1 MSKLLSIKL
10 GELGKVSMCKRV
22 LKNQTSEIGEIPF
35 YKISTFGGEANCYI
49 SRKLFEDYRNKF
61 SYPKKGDVLIS
72 ASGTI
77 GKTVIFD
84 GKEAYFQDSNIVWI
98 ANDESKVLNDYLYY
112 YYQLQPWNETTGAT
126 IERLYN
132 ENIRETIIKYPESID
147 EQRKI
152 VKVLKSIDQK
162 INNNEE
168 INNNL
173 EKMARTIFD
182 YYFMQNNDKTTIK
195 KLNELGNLL
204 MGQSP
209 KSDSYNTTFDG
220 YPLING
226 AYELREKEIVI
237 NKYTS
242 SPTRICSKDDLI
254 FCIRA
259 TIGNLTYAE
268 QEFCLGRGVASFTPY
283 KKLDSEFLYFTL
295 KDILNYYENTLTGSI
310 IVGIS
315 KDDLLNQII
324 HYPDDAQIAKF
335 HKLTLPMFEQIRKY
349 KKENEVLNSYKKFL
363 LPLMLEG
370 KINLKLKE
378 VV

>member
-1 MSKLLSIKL
+1 MNKLMSIKL

-22 LKNQTSEIGEIPF
+22 LKNQTAEIGDIPF
-35 YKISTFGGEANCYI
+35 YKISTFGGKANCYI
-49 SRKLFEDYRNKF
+49 SRKLFEDYKNKF

-112 YYQLQPWNETTGAT
+112 YYQLQPWNKTTGAT

-152 VKVLKSIDQK
+152 VKVLKNIDQK
-162 INNNEE
+162 INNNEK

-173 EKMARTIFD
+173 EKMARTIFN
-182 YYFMQNNDKTTIK
+182 YYFMQNNNKTTDK

-209 KSDSYNTTFDG
+209 KSNSYNTSFDG

-242 SPTRICSKDDLI
+242 APTRICAKDDLI

-268 QEFCLGRGVASFTPY
+268 NEYCLGRGVASFTPY

-295 KDILNYYENTLTGSI
+295 KDILNNYENTLTGSI

-315 KDDLLNQII
+315 KDDLLNQVIN
-324 HYPDDAQIAKF
+324 YPSGTQIEKF
-335 HKLTLPMFEQIRKY
+335 HKITLPMFNQIRKY
-349 KKENEVLNSYKKFL
+349 KKENEVLNLYKRFI
-363 LPLMLEG
+363 LPLILDG
-370 KINLKLKE
+370 KINL
-378 VV
+378 